1 MRVVREL
8 TGAPAA
14 SLTPETPLMEAGV
27 DSLAATELSSRL
39 RSLTGVALLSP
50 TIVFEQPTPRAV
62 AAHLLEQASPPAA
75 ASASLGA
82 VPDAADAGVA
92 LALVGGTGRWAGGG
106 ESHLARW
113 RLQLA
118 CADAM
123 GSVPLTRWALEEIAD
138 TSALTSVQAACVRHG
153 GFVGGAQRFDAAA
166 FSLSL
171 AEAGAMDPQQR
182 LLLELGYAA
191 LHGSSQ
197 RRITLMGCDVGVL
210 LGIERP
216 DWALA
221 QPPLAR
227 GSVYAVTGDNVS
239 AAAGRVSFALGL
251 QGPCSSVDTAC
262 SSALAAVHWGGYAIR
277 GGESRAAL
285 ALAVSLKLT
294 PHGTLG
300 AASAGML
307 SVDGRCKT
315 LDARANGYAR
325 SEGVGALVLREGS
338 GAALR
343 LCGSAV
349 RQDGRSASLTAPN
362 GSAQRTL
369 LVAALER
376 ATLGAFD
383 VGSIEAHGTGTAL
396 GDPTE
401 AGALAAVHGA
411 AENPRSIVVGA
422 AKASVG
428 HTEASS
434 GQVGLLRLS
443 EMADVATGNAHLRSL
458 NPLVGSRLGSRAGC
472 FVLSSQA
479 VSSQLACGVSSFGYS
494 GTIAHAVLA
503 FGSGGDREAPAFG
516 RAADASEVLA
526 FGARGAEASG
536 GGVSARCS
544 ETDTE
549 RSTFERRSM
558 PRLRYR
564 RRAFPWRDAPHPL
577 ARHTL
582 ASSDGSIVF
591 RSPANGQLH
600 AVVADHVVQGRVIF
614 PGAGYLEMARAAV
627 GAALHDIFF
636 LQPLT
641 VESANLLIECAVFDG
656 SFEVRSGE
664 AEAVETAL
672 TVHCSGAMT
681 AGGKAWRRVDHAP
694 MRAPSRAV
702 DVGALYDGFDAIG
715 LQYGPGYR
723 TLAQAWG
730 DASTALARLRA
741 RSTHEGTQVHPAD
754 LDDAL
759 CTSGAMASSGRE
771 GETRLPFAVD
781 DALLQGA
788 PPGELWAVRA
798 LHSPHRPSCA
808 CRLAH

>member
-39 RSLTGVALLSP
+39 RSLTGVALSP

-123 GSVPLTRWALEEIAD
+123 GSVPLTRWALEEVAD
-138 TSALTSVQAACVRHG
+138 TRALTLVQAACVRHG

-503 FGSGGDREAPAFG
+503 FGSGGDREALAFG
-516 RAADASEVLA
+516 RAADASEALA
-526 FGARGAEASG
+526 FGSRGAEASG
-536 GGVSARCS
+536 GGVFGARCS
-544 ETDTE
+544 QKEDGC
-549 RSTFERRSM
+549 STLDRRSM

-564 RRAFPWRDAPHPL
+564 RRAFPWRDAANPSCTADASPVIFKQHTSPFSSAINLCEFPECASDAAVLAMAVSETRRERMDQEGMFVQLIVESAQVVLQLNDPQHFNSFSTGLGEDFRRAVQHICAQPSVASVVLQGAGPHFSVGGNPYAMRGSLVMSLTGFALSLRECFNGFLQLRTLPHPVVG
-577 ARHTL
+577 AVHGTL
-582 ASSDGSIVF
+582 VGGGVAGC
-591 RSPANGQLH
+591 LH
-600 AVVADHVVQGRVIF
+600 VDYLVADHASTFEHGNLVRGVCPLGMLSQTF
-614 PGAGYLEMARAAV
+614 P
-627 GAALHDIFF
+627 AAL
-636 LQPLT
+636 
-641 VESANLLIECAVFDG
+641 
-656 SFEVRSGE
+656 
-664 AEAVETAL
+664 AL
-672 TVHCSGAMT
+672 HAQHVYLRNA
-681 AGGKAWRRVDHAP
+681 RVDAP
-694 MRAPSRAV
+694 TVLTQAYWWIISR
-702 DVGALYDGFDAIG
+702 F
-715 LQYGPGYR
+715 
-723 TLAQAWG
+723 
-730 DASTALARLRA
+730 S
-741 RSTHEGTQVHPAD
+741 
-754 LDDAL
+754 
-759 CTSGAMASSGRE
+759 
-771 GETRLPFAVD
+771 
-781 DALLQGA
+781 
-788 PPGELWAVRA
+788 
-798 LHSPHRPSCA
+798 
-808 CRLAH
+808 

>member
-39 RSLTGVALLSP
+39 RSLTGVALSP

-138 TSALTSVQAACVRHG
+138 TRALTSVQAACVRHG

-503 FGSGGDREAPAFG
+503 FGSGGDREALAFG
-516 RAADASEVLA
+516 RDPDASEALA
-526 FGARGAEASG
+526 FGSRGAEAAG
-536 GGVSARCS
+536 GGVFGAKCSAF
-544 ETDTE
+544 D
-549 RSTFERRSM
+549 
-558 PRLRYR
+558 PRPALVYR
-564 RRAFPWRDAPHPL
+564 RRAFPWRDATSSAGSARTLMYSTCWATAAFASTSPPMTRLLMTTPSLFQRGGTPAVSPSWQTVAIMLLEAHGSAAPSLHGMHPVL
-577 ARHTL
+577 AL
-582 ASSDGSIVF
+582 AQQLAGRIEPPPRVVMLTCGALAFGGAPSDAAHGGAWGFARVLRLEHAALRTQSADVGRGCWSEVSACRMLLAPTSEAEAAWPSGS
-591 RSPANGQLH
+591 H
-600 AVVADHVVQGRVIF
+600 AVVAR
-614 PGAGYLEMARAAV
+614 LRACTTASNAHASLAV
-627 GAALHDIFF
+627 GAYAI
-636 LQPLT
+636 T
-641 VESANLLIECAVFDG
+641 
-656 SFEVRSGE
+656 
-664 AEAVETAL
+664 
-672 TVHCSGAMT
+672 
-681 AGGKAWRRVDHAP
+681 GGL
-694 MRAPSRAV
+694 
-702 DVGALYDGFDAIG
+702 GG
-715 LQYGPGYR
+715 LG
-723 TLAQAWG
+723 
-730 DASTALARLRA
+730 LRA
-741 RSTHEGTQVHPAD
+741 AAMLVDGGASRVASCVAQRPRGAGWAGPRDAVA
-754 LDDAL
+754 LDGRGR
-759 CTSGAMASSGRE
+759 CGAG
-771 GETRLPFAVD
+771 
-781 DALLQGA
+781 
-788 PPGELWAVRA
+788 VR
-798 LHSPHRPSCA
+798 
-808 CRLAH
+808 